1 MTDKLVERTQR
12 YLLASVE
19 EMQAAKLPENV
30 QQRML
35 RLRELYAYW
44 LQNPRL
50 ADSDIVHELRERHG
64 VGVTQAYEDVRL
76 IKICLGNLNRLT
88 KDYDRW
94 LFRQRCEEGWQ
105 MAREAD
111 DPKAFAS
118 VTATYLKGTLL
129 DKEDNIGPD
138 YSLIVPQT
146 FTISA
151 DPSVAGFKVV
161 PGILEKA
168 KRLEARYIQ
177 EAEVVNE
184 EFPEEPENPKNT

>member
-1 MTDKLVERTQR
+1 MTDALADRAQR
-12 YLLASVE
+12 YLMASAE
-19 EMQAAKLPENV
+19 EMQKAGLP
-30 QQRML
+30 QYMQARLL
-35 RLRELYAYW
+35 RLREMYAYW
-44 LQNPRL
+44 LQNPRMV
-50 ADSDIVHELRERHG
+50 DKDIVGVLRQKYG
-64 VGVTQAYEDVRL
+64 LGLSQAYEDVRC
-76 IKICLGNLNRLT
+76 IKICLGNLGRIT

-129 DKEDNIGPD
+129 DKEDNVGPD

-168 KRLEARYIQ
+168 RKLEARYIQ

-184 EFPEEPENPKNT
+184 ESPEEPENPKKP